1 MWDEIA
7 DMPGEIFDFSEED
20 RKEMMQDWAEIQEEN
35 EEPGWDLNGF
45 DDIDDRDMM
54 PLDMQDDIEKD
65 DPLLDD

>member
-20 RKEMMQDWAEIQEEN
+20 RKEMMTEWAEIQEEN

-45 DDIDDRDMM
+45 DGDN
-54 PLDMQDDIEKD
+54 
-65 DPLLDD
+65 

>member
-1 MWDEIA
+1 M